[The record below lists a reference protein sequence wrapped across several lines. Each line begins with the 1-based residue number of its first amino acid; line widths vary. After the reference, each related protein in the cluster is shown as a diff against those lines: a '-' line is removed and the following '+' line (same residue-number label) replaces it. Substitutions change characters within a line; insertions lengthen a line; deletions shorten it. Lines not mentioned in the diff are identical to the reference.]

1 MSIRSFQGDRV
12 VKIKSTKIG
21 AKFNITSESKISSKS
36 NKKFS
41 DVVKKID
48 LNKPQQIK
56 PTSFSSLM
64 SNLQTKI
71 KKGVK
76 IKPSE
81 MLVYQIQAGEMN
93 LKVELVSK
101 VVDAASATLK
111 KLQSSKIGIYYAC

>member
-111 KLQSSKIGIYYAC
+111 KLQSS